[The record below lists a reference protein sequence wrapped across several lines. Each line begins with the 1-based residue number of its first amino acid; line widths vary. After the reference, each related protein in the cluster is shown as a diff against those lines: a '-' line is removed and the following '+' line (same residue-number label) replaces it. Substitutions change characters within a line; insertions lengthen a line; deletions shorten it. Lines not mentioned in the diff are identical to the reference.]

1 VPTTRSAIVD
11 NPDLELRLPAG
22 PEAGGRIAPNRGQE
36 HTLSDVSC
44 SIDLDAAGHH
54 TGYIHVPSTTDES
67 GWRNELIPIVTCG
80 DPSNGP
86 RVLVLAGT
94 HGDEHEGQ
102 FAAHQLIRDLDE
114 SNVTGHLT
122 IVPYL
127 SMPAVKVGRRHW
139 PQGANMNRVFPGDP
153 HGEPPWR
160 LADFLTTELFS
171 RADVVYDLHSG
182 GRTTN
187 VWPMSHMRRVD
198 DPVQG
203 RAMLEAMKAW
213 NSDFHMLYINVAG
226 TGLLP
231 DTAADMGKLVV
242 TTELGGGGYI
252 PPSTNAFAAEG
263 LRNSLRQVGV
273 LAGDAVT
280 RADLGLAPAKILS
293 SLDSSNYVFAP
304 TSGLAEMM
312 VAPGDA
318 VAAGD
323 LAVRI
328 HSVEE
333 PWQPATE
340 VVAPNDGYVCA
351 TRAITVTTQGDMLV
365 VLGQEID
372 EDAIW

>member
-1 VPTTRSAIVD
+1 M
-11 NPDLELRLPAG
+11 
-22 PEAGGRIAPNRGQE
+22 
-36 HTLSDVSC
+36 SDVSC
-44 SIDLDAAGHH
+44 SIDLDAPGHQ
-54 TGYIHVPSTTDES
+54 TGYIQVPSTNDES
-67 GWRNELIPIVTCG
+67 GWRNELIPIITFG
-80 DPSNGP
+80 APDRGP
-86 RVLVLAGT
+86 RVLVLSGT

-102 FAAHQLIRDLDE
+102 FAAQQLIREVDDAQ
-114 SNVTGHLT
+114 VTGQL
-122 IVPYL
+122 IVVPYL
-127 SMPAVKVGRRHW
+127 SMPAVKIGRRHW

-153 HGEPPWR
+153 HGQPPWR
-160 LADFLTTELFS
+160 LAHYLTNELFT

-231 DTAADMGKLVV
+231 DTASDMGKLVV

-252 PPSTNAFAAEG
+252 PPSTNTFAIEG

-273 LAGDAVT
+273 LSGDVLD
-280 RADLGLAPAKILS
+280 RAALGLPPAKILS
-293 SLDSSNYVFAP
+293 SLDPSNYVFAP
-304 TSGLAEMM
+304 ASGLAEMM

-318 VAAGD
+318 LSSGD
-323 LAVRI
+323 LMVRI

-333 PWQPATE
+333 PWAPAVE
-340 VVAPNDGYVCA
+340 VRAPLDGHVCA
-351 TRAITVTTQGDMLV
+351 TRAITVTTHGDMLV
-365 VLGQEID
+365 TLGQEID
-372 EDAIW
+372 EDSIW

>member
-1 VPTTRSAIVD
+1 M
-11 NPDLELRLPAG
+11 
-22 PEAGGRIAPNRGQE
+22 
-36 HTLSDVSC
+36 SDVSC

-80 DPSNGP
+80 SPDGGP

-102 FAAHQLIRDLDE
+102 MAAQQLIRELHE
-114 SNVTGHLT
+114 EQVTGQV
-122 IVPYL
+122 IVVPYL
-127 SMPAVKVGRRHW
+127 SLPAVKIGRRHW

-153 HGEPPWR
+153 AGEPPWR
-160 LADFLTTELFS
+160 LAHFLTHELFA
-171 RADVVYDLHSG
+171 RCDVVSDLHSG
-182 GRTTN
+182 GRTTH

-252 PPSTNAFAAEG
+252 PPATNKFAIEG

-273 LAGDAVT
+273 LTGEVLD
-280 RADLGLAPAKILS
+280 RADLGLPPAKILS
-293 SLDSSNYVFAP
+293 SLDSANYLFAP
-304 TSGLAEMM
+304 SSGLAEMM
-312 VAPGDA
+312 VAPGDHVLA
-318 VAAGD
+318 DD
-323 LAVRI
+323 LLVRI
-328 HSVEE
+328 HSVEQ
-333 PWQPATE
+333 PWAPALE
-340 VVAPNDGYVCA
+340 VRAPLEGYVCA
-351 TRAITVTTQGDMLV
+351 TRAITVTTHGDMVV
-365 VLGQEID
+365 VLGQEVD
-372 EDAIW
+372 ETTIW